1 MSQNPNHIFTYK
13 IIKKNMKKTNQSAN
27 GTSFHD
33 VTITTTINALVE
45 LLGEPTYTGDWSED
59 KVTVEWVCETERG
72 NVVTIYDWKEYRRL
86 GEDDIVQFH
95 IGGHSEEDTLK
106 VKSELIKLL

>member
-1 MSQNPNHIFTYK
+1 
-13 IIKKNMKKTNQSAN
+13 MKKLENLNLVN
-27 GTSFHD
+27 GTSFHG
-33 VTITTTINALVE
+33 VVINTSIRKLKSV
-45 LLGEPTYTGDWSED
+45 LGEPTIEDNTGED
-59 KVTVEWVCETERG
+59 KVNIEWGVITKEG
-72 NVVTIYDWKEYRRL
+72 IVGTIYDWKEYRRL